1 MDQSIPRR
9 LRRNA
14 TAHGDPAD
22 RPSDLRQA
30 LADLGRVIGE
40 PLRTDWAGLPGL
52 DPEP

>member
-30 LADLGRVIGE
+30 LADLGRVIDE
-40 PLRTDWAGLPGL
+40 PLPTDRAGLPGFG
-52 DPEP
+52 PQA